1 MVDMVNHPPHY
12 TVSNL
17 TITLEPI
24 QAVEELGFLM
34 GSAFKYLFRFPYKG
48 KPRQD
53 LEKAR
58 WYLERYVAV
67 HDNPLVNTKAKSI
80 YLQHWQSLPWVKI
93 YLEGKDPVD
102 GANKLLDWIS
112 QQLLKENIYENNQYS

>member
-1 MVDMVNHPPHY
+1 MVNHPPHY
-12 TVSNL
+12 VMNNITV
-17 TITLEPI
+17 TLEPI

-34 GSAFKYLFRFPYKG
+34 GSAFKYLFRFLYKG
-48 KPRQD
+48 EPRQD

-58 WYLERYVAV
+58 WYLKRYIAGQDSPSV
-67 HDNPLVNTKAKSI
+67 DLNAKSK

-102 GANKLLDWIS
+102 GANKLIDWIS
-112 QQLLKENIYENNQYS
+112 QQLLKENIYEND